1 MTILDA
7 IKIEGCYTCSPE
19 TSVYLADISGVDSI
33 AALVSFLG
41 ENLDAVIVPSF
52 VELACEYGDKQNEF
66 RKVLRSLCSK
76 FNVTDSSRRVLPGI
90 IIDVNNL
97 WKDIVSTDIPS
108 VIKQFNFYTPC
119 IACHFVFHLARIR
132 FAQSIGAI
140 GVISGERELH
150 GTKEKVNQLNF
161 VLDFFNSVYA
171 DAGIAHFQPV
181 RKISQTA
188 DINSILEGYDIEP
201 VRARCLFSGN
211 YRNSHNNEINISKE
225 DVKQYLGYL
234 NNVYTKTSTGIK
246 VAIMELEK

>member
-1 MTILDA
+1 MTILDS
-7 IKIEGCYTCSPE
+7 IRIEGCYSCSPE

-41 ENLDAVIVPSF
+41 ENHGAIIVPSF
-52 VELACEYGDKQNEF
+52 VELACEYGDKLNEF
-66 RKVLRSLCSK
+66 NKVLRSLYSR
-76 FNVTDSSRRVLPGI
+76 FNATDSNRRVLPGI

-108 VIKQFNFYTPC
+108 VVKQFNFYTPC
-119 IACHFVFHLARIR
+119 IACHFAFHLARIR

-181 RKISQTA
+181 RNVSQTA
-188 DINSILEGYDIEP
+188 DINSILDGYDIEP
-201 VRARCLFSGN
+201 VKVRCLFSRN
-211 YRNSHNNEINISKE
+211 YRNRYTNEINISKE
-225 DVKQYLGYL
+225 DVRQYLGYL
-234 NNVYTKTSTGIK
+234 NNVYTKTSTDIK
-246 VAIMELEK
+246 VTIMELEE